1 MKKPVHRSSFLK
13 TNTKITSLHEEKGPA
28 TYLKGTHLEP
38 DLDSLYI
45 KKCTFS
51 LICLMALLLKDAQ
64 QDDSIILRI
73 LFKSKYDACI
83 SYR

>member
-1 MKKPVHRSSFLK
+1 MRKKM
-13 TNTKITSLHEEKGPA
+13 PA
-28 TYLKGTHLEP
+28 TYLKETCLKT

-45 KKCTFS
+45 KKVHF
-51 LICLMALLLKDAQ
+51 IFFCLVALLLKAAQ

-73 LFKSKYDACI
+73 LLKNKYDVCI